1 VVVCVEL
8 DDLQLAATLDLLDAL
23 DVDEVPIAVT
33 VIGGGSRAVGRLP
46 AFPTPERAATAMS
59 LACGWAAWR
68 ARDSSGDAADIAVDP
83 ARLIASRRLA
93 RRLAADA
100 EATTWL
106 WQDTAF
112 ELLETAGVPIVS
124 WAYVRSE
131 EECAG
136 EVVRR
141 GRPCVVKADLAG
153 AVSKSDEGAVRLEIT
168 DVDTAANVYRDFTER
183 FGDRLNGVV
192 VQSQVAAG
200 LELQVAATRD
210 PAFGPFVVVGAGGV
224 EAEVRA
230 DRAVLVAPIT
240 PAEARYAVAGLH
252 LAPLFG
258 GFRGRPALA
267 LDAVVELV
275 TRVAML
281 IAAVPEIHQVDLNP
295 VIVGTTGCVVVDARV
310 GVSSPASPITPTR
323 GLRGSVT
330 TLG

>member
-1 VVVCVEL
+1 
-8 DDLQLAATLDLLDAL
+8 
-23 DVDEVPIAVT
+23 
-33 VIGGGSRAVGRLP
+33 
-46 AFPTPERAATAMS
+46 
-59 LACGWAAWR
+59 
-68 ARDSSGDAADIAVDP
+68 
-83 ARLIASRRLA
+83 LIESRRLA

-100 EATTWL
+100 EATWL
-106 WQDTAF
+106 GQDTAF
-112 ELLETAGVPIVS
+112 ELLETAGVRIVS
-124 WAYVRSE
+124 WAYVRSA

-141 GRPCVVKADLAG
+141 GGPCVVKADLAG
-153 AVSKSDEGAVRLEIT
+153 AFSKSDEGAVRLGIT
-168 DVDTAANVYRDFTER
+168 DVDTAASAYRDFTQR
-183 FGDRLNGVV
+183 FGDRLDGVV

-240 PAEARYAVAGLH
+240 AAEARDAVAGLH
-252 LAPLFG
+252 LAPLFD
-258 GFRGRPALA
+258 GFRDRPALA
-267 LDAVVELV
+267 RDAVVELV
-275 TRVAML
+275 TRVATL
-281 IAAVPEIHQVDLNP
+281 IAAVPEIHQLDLNP